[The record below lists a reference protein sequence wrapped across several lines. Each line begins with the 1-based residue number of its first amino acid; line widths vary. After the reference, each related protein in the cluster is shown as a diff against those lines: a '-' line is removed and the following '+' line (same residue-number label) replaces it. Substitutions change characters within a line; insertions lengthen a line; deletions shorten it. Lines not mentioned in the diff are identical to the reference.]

1 MDHDASAPGIELHSV
16 SDFSSPYHLRSSS
29 QTSLS
34 YRSWN
39 RSVIASNPIGDEY
52 DRSRPQSPLSTNEN
66 PLIQTESLP
75 PNQQPIGA
83 YTNEQVEPRAAA
95 TQRERWL
102 NGLYCLPHMIPLVAT
117 VIILILNARG
127 VYWEDL
133 GRPNQ
138 NTILQVLQYAAK
150 AHELTMAAS
159 LTAIVVHQI
168 QYDLSSPK
176 GVSLGFLS
184 AGFRL
189 SDPLFIFTRAFLGG
203 AMARVHSKGM
213 YRFSALTYLLVLGV
227 ALTVVVGPSSAI
239 AMIPRLHWW
248 EVSNMDAF
256 GPLYTDRLYL
266 NRTEAELWPSNI
278 TNAIYAD
285 VSKCDEIDT
294 GDTDPQ
300 DCAVGAAYV
309 VGPWVSLHQSQGTKP
324 NITIFQD
331 SEVTRYLT
339 SQGGPPDNSSYT
351 VSSTIGSVFAK
362 DLDHYWDW
370 LVENSSL
377 PLNID
382 RPLLR
387 PAFKNSSLKMRKPL
401 VSAQCRTYF
410 NPDYEHE
417 AFVFPHDELVT
428 PPLDIFKNDTWS
440 LPNVFILD
448 LKGNDSDIGNL
459 NDSSHPYILFRWFD
473 TATEF
478 SNKGAPSLGAVVLY
492 LADNGTNLL
501 EAVTTCS
508 FDGRWAPV
516 EYYLDPKD
524 VVTVYQDS
532 PNPMDILNGSSKAA
546 AKDLIQ
552 MRMSPDWAK
561 TLNVKASDPDNPS
574 TTVVEQML
582 QRFSGG
588 NFIFPE
594 PEPELA
600 AGYVMKSLDWRLST
614 TLGLYLTE
622 GLAHAFSDASKG
634 SMLYRQASELNQSYV
649 RYLNDINQPALKRF
663 YKNGK
668 LDWVETRDPL
678 WNSSFP
684 PWDEWAPQNGYTEI
698 VFTVQ
703 RNGYGYGF
711 EGVPI
716 KLAVLVLA
724 SYVLLVCGHVV
735 SVLFSGHIYKG
746 YSAISDMVALAW
758 NSAPAREVS
767 DIAAGTEKLQNWSL
781 IVRVKEE
788 DQRPQLVLES
798 TETTMIQ

>member
-1 MDHDASAPGIELHSV
+1 MAALPGIELHSV
-16 SDFSSPYHLRSSS
+16 SDFSSPYQPRSSS
-29 QTSLS
+29 QTSLAYQS
-34 YRSWN
+34 RN
-39 RSVIASNPIGDEY
+39 RSAISSSPMGDEY

-66 PLIQTESLP
+66 PLLQTEPFPSNQP
-75 PNQQPIGA
+75 PIDA
-83 YTNEQVEPRAAA
+83 YTREQREPRAAA
-95 TQRERWL
+95 THRERWL
-102 NGLYCLPHMIPLVAT
+102 NVLYCLPHMVPLAIT
-117 VIILILNARG
+117 IAILILNARG
-127 VYWEDL
+127 VYWQDL

-159 LTAIVVHQI
+159 LTAIVIHQT
-168 QYDLSSPK
+168 QYDLNNSK
-176 GVSLGFLS
+176 GVSLGFLT

-189 SDPLFIFTRAFLGG
+189 SDPLYVCSREFLGG
-203 AMARVHSKGM
+203 AMARVHSQGM
-213 YRFSALTYLLVLGV
+213 SRFSALTYLLVLGV
-227 ALTVVVGPSSAI
+227 ALTLVVGPSSAI

-256 GPLYTDRLYL
+256 GPLYTDRVYF
-266 NRTEAELWPSNI
+266 NRTEDELWPRNI

-285 VSKCDEIDT
+285 VSQCDAI
-294 GDTDPQ
+294 GTDHQ
-300 DCAVGAAYV
+300 DCAVGAADV
-309 VGPWVSLHQSQGTKP
+309 VTSWVALHQSQGTKP

-339 SQGGPPDNSSYT
+339 SQGGPPDNSSFT

-401 VSAQCRTYF
+401 VSAQCQLYL
-410 NPDYEHE
+410 NPDYENG

-428 PPLDIFKNDTWS
+428 PPLDGFKDDTWS
-440 LPNVFILD
+440 LPNDFVLN
-448 LKGNDSDIGNL
+448 LKGDDGDIGNP

-492 LADNGTNLL
+492 LASNGSDLL
-501 EAVTTCS
+501 EALTTCS

-524 VVTVYQDS
+524 VVTVYQNS

-546 AKDLIQ
+546 AEDLIQ
-552 MRMSPDWAK
+552 MKMSLDWAK
-561 TLNVKASDPDNPS
+561 TLNIKGSDPNIPS

-582 QRFSGG
+582 KHFSGG

-594 PEPELA
+594 PEPELTT
-600 AGYVMKSLDWRLST
+600 GYVMKSLAWRLST

-622 GLAHAFSDASKG
+622 SLAHAFSDVSKG
-634 SMLYRQASELNQSYV
+634 SMLYRQAPELDQSYV
-649 RYLNDINQPALKRF
+649 RYLNDINQPAFKRF
-663 YKNGK
+663 YKNGE
-668 LDWVETRDPL
+668 LDWVEMRDPI
-678 WNSSFP
+678 WNSSKRSFL

-698 VFTVQ
+698 IFTVQ

-716 KLAVLVLA
+716 KLATLVLA
-724 SYVLLVCGHVV
+724 IYVLLVCAHLI
-735 SVLFSGHIYKG
+735 SVLFSGHVYKG
-746 YSAISDMVALAW
+746 YSTIGDMVALAW
-758 NSAPAREVS
+758 NSAPAKEVS
-767 DIAAGTEKLQNWSL
+767 DIAAGTEKLQTWSL
-781 IVRVKEE
+781 VVRTKEV
-788 DQRPQLVLES
+788 DQRPQLLLES
-798 TETTMIQ
+798 MGTTVIR

>member
-1 MDHDASAPGIELHSV
+1 MDHDASPPAIELHSV
-16 SDFSSPYHLRSSS
+16 GDFSSPYHLRSTS
-29 QTSLS
+29 QTSLA
-34 YRSWN
+34 YHLHDRSIM
-39 RSVIASNPIGDEY
+39 SPSPMGDEY

-66 PLIQTESLP
+66 PLLQAEPFP
-75 PNQQPIGA
+75 PDQRPIDA
-83 YTNEQVEPRAAA
+83 YANGQMEPRAAA
-95 TQRERWL
+95 TKGKRWL
-102 NGLYCLPHMIPLVAT
+102 NVLYCLPHMVPLVAT
-117 VIILILNARG
+117 ITILILNARG
-127 VYWEDL
+127 VYWQDL

-168 QYDLSSPK
+168 QYDLSNSK
-176 GVSLGFLS
+176 GVSLGFLT

-189 SDPLFIFTRAFLGG
+189 SDPSYVCTREFLGG
-203 AMARVHSKGM
+203 AMARVHSRGM
-213 YRFSALTYLLVLGV
+213 SRFSALTYLLVLGV
-227 ALTVVVGPSSAI
+227 ALTLVVGPSSAI
-239 AMIPRLHWW
+239 AMIPRLNWW
-248 EVSNMDAF
+248 EVSKMDAF
-256 GPLYTDRLYL
+256 GPLYTDRLYF
-266 NRTEAELWPSNI
+266 NRTEAELWPRNI

-285 VSKCDEIDT
+285 VSNCDAI
-294 GDTDPQ
+294 GTDPQ
-300 DCAVGAAYV
+300 DCAVGAADV

-339 SQGGPPDNSSYT
+339 SQGGPPDNSSFT
-351 VSSTIGSVFAK
+351 VSSTIGSIFAK

-387 PAFKNSSLKMRKPL
+387 PAFKDSNFKMKKPL
-401 VSAQCRTYF
+401 VSAQCQTYF
-410 NPDYEHE
+410 NPDYERG
-417 AFVFPHDELVT
+417 AFEFPHDELVT
-428 PPLDIFKNDTWS
+428 PPLDEFKDDIWS
-440 LPNVFILD
+440 LPTDFVLN

-459 NDSSHPYILFRWFD
+459 TDLSHPYMLFNWFD

-478 SNKGAPSLGAVVLY
+478 SNKGAPSLGAVVIY
-492 LADNGTNLL
+492 LTTNGTDLL
-501 EAVTTCS
+501 EVLTACS

-532 PNPMDILNGSSKAA
+532 PNPMDILNGSNKAA

-552 MRMSPDWAK
+552 MKMSLEWAK
-561 TLNVKASDPDNPS
+561 TLNVKGSDQDIPS

-582 QRFSGG
+582 EGFSGVG
-588 NFIFPE
+588 LIDPE
-594 PEPELA
+594 PEPTL
-600 AGYVMKSLDWRLST
+600 GYVMKSIDWRLST

-622 GLAHAFSDASKG
+622 SLAHAFSDVSKG
-634 SMLYRQASELNQSYV
+634 SMLYRQAPELNQSYV

-663 YKNGK
+663 YTNGK
-668 LDWVETRDPL
+668 LAWVEMRDPL

-698 VFTVQ
+698 IFTVQ

-716 KLAVLVLA
+716 KLAALVLA
-724 SYVLLVCGHVV
+724 IYVLLVCGHVV
-735 SVLFSGHIYKG
+735 SVLFNGQVYKG
-746 YSAISDMVALAW
+746 YSTISDMVALAW

-767 DIAAGTEKLQNWSL
+767 DVAAGTEKLHTWSL
-781 IVRVKEE
+781 VVKTEE
-788 DQRPQLVLES
+788 KDQRPRLVLES
-798 TETTMIQ
+798 METTVIR

>member
-16 SDFSSPYHLRSSS
+16 SDFSSPYHLPSTS
-29 QTSLS
+29 QTSLA
-34 YRSWN
+34 YHLRDRSAI
-39 RSVIASNPIGDEY
+39 SSGPMEDEGDP
-52 DRSRPQSPLSTNEN
+52 SRPQSPLSTNEN
-66 PLIQTESLP
+66 PLLHTEPFP
-75 PNQQPIGA
+75 PNQRPIDA
-83 YTNEQVEPRAAA
+83 YTNEQIEPRAAA
-95 TQRERWL
+95 THRERWL
-102 NGLYCLPHMIPLVAT
+102 NSLYCLPHMIPLAAT
-117 VIILILNARG
+117 IIILVLNARG
-127 VYWEDL
+127 VYWQDL
-133 GRPNQ
+133 GHPNQ

-168 QYDLSSPK
+168 QYDLSNSK
-176 GVSLGFLS
+176 GISLGFLT

-189 SDPLFIFTRAFLGG
+189 SDPLFICSREFLGG
-203 AMARVHSKGM
+203 AMARVHSQAM
-213 YRFSALTYLLVLGV
+213 SRLSALTYLLILSI
-227 ALTVVVGPSSAI
+227 ALTLVVGPSSAI

-248 EVSNMDAF
+248 EVSKMDAF
-256 GPLYTDRLYL
+256 GPLYTDRLYF
-266 NRTEAELWPSNI
+266 NRTEAELWPRNI

-285 VSKCDEIDT
+285 VSKCDAI
-294 GDTDPQ
+294 GTDPQ
-300 DCAVGAAYV
+300 DCAVGAAGV
-309 VGPWVSLHQSQGTKP
+309 VGPWVALHQSQGTKP

-339 SQGGPPDNSSYT
+339 SQGGPPDNSSFT
-351 VSSTIGSVFAK
+351 VSSTISSIFAK

-387 PAFKNSSLKMRKPL
+387 PAFRNSTLKMRKPL
-401 VSAQCRTYF
+401 VSAQCQTYL
-410 NPDYEHE
+410 NPDYEHG

-428 PPLDIFKNDTWS
+428 PPLDEFKDDTWS
-440 LPNVFILD
+440 LPNGFILNLRGD
-448 LKGNDSDIGNL
+448 DSEIGNS
-459 NDSSHPYILFRWFD
+459 NDSSNPYILFHWFD

-492 LADNGTNLL
+492 LASNGTDLL
-501 EAVTTCS
+501 EALTTCS

-516 EYYLDPKD
+516 EFYLDPKD

-552 MRMSPDWAK
+552 MRMSLDWAK
-561 TLNVKASDPDNPS
+561 TLNVKGSDPDIPS
-574 TTVVEQML
+574 TTVVEEML
-582 QRFSGG
+582 ELFSGG

-600 AGYVMKSLDWRLST
+600 TGYVMKSLDWRLST

-622 GLAHAFSDASKG
+622 SLAHAFSDVSKG

-649 RYLNDINQPALKRF
+649 RYLNDINQPAFKRF
-663 YKNGK
+663 YTNGE

-678 WNSSFP
+678 WNDSFP
-684 PWDEWAPQNGYTEI
+684 PWDEWAPKNGYTEI
-698 VFTVQ
+698 IFTVQ

-716 KLAVLVLA
+716 KLATLVLA
-724 SYVLLVCGHVV
+724 IYVLLVCGHVI
-735 SVLFSGHIYKG
+735 SVLFSGRVYKG
-746 YSAISDMVALAW
+746 YSTISDMVALAW

-767 DIAAGTEKLQNWSL
+767 HIAAGTEKLQTWSL
-781 IVRVKEE
+781 IVRAKEE
-788 DQRPQLVLES
+788 DRRPQLVLEPM
-798 TETTMIQ
+798 ETTVIQ